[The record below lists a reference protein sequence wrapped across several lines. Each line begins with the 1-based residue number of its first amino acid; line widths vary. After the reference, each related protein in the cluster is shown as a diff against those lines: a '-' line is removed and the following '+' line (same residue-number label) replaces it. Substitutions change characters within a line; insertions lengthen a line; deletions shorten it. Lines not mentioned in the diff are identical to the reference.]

1 MKVHWFEVCL
11 GSVSTIIL
19 LGVLLFFTK
28 DSYGQSNRDLMEVTV
43 SIEVPDDGQFDQAI
57 AHHSLEA
64 LTSSNDL
71 VECLSVMYDTKP
83 EIVLKDLSVYIQT
96 YIQTIEFAGYTY
108 KSGEDVIYK
117 TVYFNKHGYI
127 IPYECAIAQL
137 KGNGT
142 DVKIMRDDEYQRVHH
157 YEIED

>member
-1 MKVHWFEVCL
+1 MVNAIII
-11 GSVSTIIL
+11 SVIIL
-19 LGVLLFFTK
+19 LLNASTVFGQK
-28 DSYGQSNRDLMEVTV
+28 DNNLMEVTV

-71 VECLSVMYDTKP
+71 VECLSTFYDTKP
-83 EIVLKDLSVYIQT
+83 DIILKDLSVYIQG
-96 YIQTIEFAGYTY
+96 YIQTILFAGYTHTP
-108 KSGEDVIYK
+108 GEDLVYK

-127 IPYECAIAQL
+127 IPYECAVAQL

-142 DVKIMRDDEYQRVHH
+142 KVMRDDEYQRVYH